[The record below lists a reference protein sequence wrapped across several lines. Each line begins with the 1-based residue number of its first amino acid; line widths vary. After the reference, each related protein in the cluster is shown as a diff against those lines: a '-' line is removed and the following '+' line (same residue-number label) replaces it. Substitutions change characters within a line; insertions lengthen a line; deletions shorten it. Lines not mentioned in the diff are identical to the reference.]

1 MLTRQNKQGSQ
12 HPLEVL
18 QTIHAYCGM
27 KRTYR
32 NVNTRLELPIFSF
45 LLSGDKWNNVVQE
58 CLLERDVTV
67 LTKKHSVLTFSHK
80 LYNLGEVKI
89 ESSQCDGAWRVPLTG
104 LSWLPF
110 WAHVQ
115 LPSVSPG
122 TLFPHPSV
130 VGGFNCQDFH
140 H

>member
-45 LLSGDKWNNVVQE
+45 LLSGDK
-58 CLLERDVTV
+58 
-67 LTKKHSVLTFSHK
+67 
-80 LYNLGEVKI
+80 
-89 ESSQCDGAWRVPLTG
+89 
-104 LSWLPF
+104 
-110 WAHVQ
+110 
-115 LPSVSPG
+115 
-122 TLFPHPSV
+122 
-130 VGGFNCQDFH
+130 
-140 H
+140 